1 MMFVLDSYKRW
12 IERNEGS
19 INSYA
24 NHLIVIFAFSMPI
37 LVSVRRVSVAL
48 LILLFFLRGN
58 IWYHT
63 KKTLSDPLLLSFFLY
78 FAVHVIWLIGSDN
91 AVMAKKSLHD
101 SAFLLFLP
109 LFVTFID
116 RRFIGRITSAFVLGM
131 LVSVMVSFGIFFEV
145 IPGVSHN
152 INQGGPGNP
161 TPLYHHT
168 HYGYML
174 AITCIMLLNALFN
187 NKDSKYKV
195 LAFSALFS
203 VTVLNMFIIEGRS
216 GYILFVILL
225 LPFLLFRFKTKAA
238 RPLLIALFLCSATM
252 YVAYHTVDVFKD
264 RVDLTVQ
271 STEKILNDKN
281 YNTSIGGRVGM
292 LTYSMGVISDK
303 FLFGY
308 GTGDHASV
316 VVEVVKAENRA
327 LSNLVAKLQHPH
339 NEFINALIQFGVV
352 GLLAFLNILYQM
364 MRYSSDNNGIM
375 LKVIAISIFFYSL
388 IDVFVIGLGM
398 LLTVLVLTSVY
409 VNSYYI
415 ENASY
420 RKIDARQ
427 ILMYSGVMLFFY
439 GVKIVSP

>member
-1 MMFVLDSYKRW
+1 MFILGRYKSW
-12 IERNEGS
+12 VKRNEDN

-48 LILLFFLRGN
+48 LILLFLLRGN

-78 FAVHVIWLIGSDN
+78 FVVHVIWLIGSDN
-91 AVMAKKSLHD
+91 AGMAKKSLHD

-116 RRFIGRITSAFVLGM
+116 RRFLGRIISAFVLGM
-131 LVSVMVSFGIFFEV
+131 LASVLISFGIFFEV
-145 IPGVSHN
+145 IPAMPHN

-174 AITCIMLLNALFN
+174 AITSILLLNVLFN
-187 NKDSKYKV
+187 NKGNTYKALLLSV
-195 LAFSALFS
+195 LFA
-203 VTVLNMFIIEGRS
+203 VIVLDMFIIEGRS
-216 GYILFVILL
+216 GYVLFVILL
-225 LPFLLFRFKTKAA
+225 VPFLLFRFKTKAA
-238 RPLLIALFLCSATM
+238 KPLLIALILCSTAI
-252 YVAYHTVDVFKD
+252 YVAYQTVDVFKA

-271 STEKILNDKN
+271 SAEKIMNDKN

-292 LTYSMGVISDK
+292 LVYSLDVISDNY
-303 FLFGY
+303 LFGY

-316 VVEVVKAENRA
+316 VANVVKTEKRS
-327 LSNLVAKLQHPH
+327 LSNLVATLRHPH
-339 NEFINALIQFGVV
+339 NEFINALIQFGII

-364 MRYSSDNNGIM
+364 MRYSSDKNGVM
-375 LKVIAISIFFYSL
+375 LKVLAISIFFYSL

-398 LLTVLVLTSVY
+398 LLSVVVLTSVY
-409 VNSYYI
+409 VNSYYT
-415 ENASY
+415 ENTNY

-427 ILMYSGVMLFFY
+427 IFMYGGVMLFFY
-439 GVKIVSP
+439 GVKIISP

>member
-1 MMFVLDSYKRW
+1 MFVLDRYKSW
-12 IERNEGS
+12 IKKNEES

-48 LILLFFLRGN
+48 LILLFLLRGN
-58 IWYHT
+58 LWCHI
-63 KKTLSDPLLLSFFLY
+63 KKTLSDPLLLSFVLY
-78 FAVHVIWLIGSDN
+78 FVVHVIWLIGSDDTG
-91 AVMAKKSLHD
+91 MAKKSLHD

-116 RRFIGRITSAFVLGM
+116 RRFIGRIISAFVLGM
-131 LVSVMVSFGIFFEV
+131 LVSVMVSFGIFFEF
-145 IPGVSHN
+145 IPAIPHN
-152 INQGGPGNP
+152 IDQGGPGDP

-174 AITCIMLLNALFN
+174 AITSILLLNTLLN
-187 NKDSKYKV
+187 NKANRYNQLV
-195 LAFSALFS
+195 LCVMFAAI
-203 VTVLNMFIIEGRS
+203 VLDMFIIKGRS
-216 GYILFVILL
+216 GYVLFVILL
-225 LPFLLFRFKTKAA
+225 VPFLLFRFKRKAA
-238 RPLLIALFLCSATM
+238 KPLFISLLILVSTI
-252 YVAYHTVDVFKD
+252 YVAYHTVDVFKN
-264 RVDLTVQ
+264 RVDLTAQ
-271 STEKILNDKN
+271 SSEKVLSDKN

-292 LTYSMGVISDK
+292 LVYSLDVISDNY
-303 FLFGY
+303 LFGY

-316 VVEVVKAENRA
+316 VTNVVKTEKRS
-327 LSNLVAKLQHPH
+327 LSNLVATLQHPH
-339 NEFINALIQFGVV
+339 NEFINALIQFGII

-375 LKVIAISIFFYSL
+375 LKVLAISIFFYSL

-398 LLTVLVLTSVY
+398 LLTVVVLTSVY

-415 ENASY
+415 ENTNY

-427 ILMYSGVMLFFY
+427 IFMYGGVMLFFY
-439 GVKIVSP
+439 GVKIIIP